1 MHFPDPEVHAR
12 KERVQELCRQLGR
25 LLTLSLEQRKKIDR
39 LLGELELVTRRA
51 GGRVMTKVVG
61 VGRGPSRADR
71 K

>member
-1 MHFPDPEVHAR
+1 MHAPDPDVHAR

-51 GGRVMTKVVG
+51 GGRVMTKVAG

>member
-1 MHFPDPEVHAR
+1 MHSPDPEVHAR

-25 LLTLSLEQRKKIDR
+25 LLTLSLEQRRTIDR

-51 GGRVMTKVVG
+51 GGRVVAKAAG
-61 VGRGPSRADR
+61 AGRGPSRADR